1 MNLLSVSFGLFFS
14 INTFSKLLCIVHD
27 EDLAHIDA
35 RAALASPTLAAV
47 LRDLEVLEDDDDDTM
62 SHISYDSNETYDWRT
77 AYSDQFSSDS
87 EAEEAA
93 LPRPIEDPAAAPWCS
108 TPKRNNPDVEDEED
122 S

>member
-1 MNLLSVSFGLFFS
+1 METSETDDQADLPDIPVEHHPTA
-14 INTFSKLLCIVHD
+14 IIHD

-35 RAALASPTLAAV
+35 RAALASPTLEAV

-62 SHISYDSNETYDWRT
+62 SHISYDSNETFDWRT

-93 LPRPIEDPAAAPWCS
+93 LPRPIEDPAA
-108 TPKRNNPDVEDEED
+108 TP
-122 S
+122 